1 MSTAQSAP
9 PRAFE
14 RYVAIGDSST
24 EGLEDPDPSGNGRHR
39 GWADRL
45 AEHIARSQKEPLL
58 YANLA
63 IRGRKTREVLEE
75 QLPIALAMK
84 PDLASAFVGTNDA
97 IQPKFDAERVGA
109 DLREMWGAL
118 RATGATVFSLTLPD
132 LSSKI
137 PLGKPLSGR
146 IAELNRV
153 TREAAKATG
162 VILVD
167 LADHP
172 IATDPRIWHSD
183 RLHANA
189 IGHERVAAAIAH
201 ELRIPGVPHNWDAP
215 LPSSA
220 RVPSDAAA
228 TVSDRVK
235 AEARWARDYL
245 LPWMGRRLSG
255 RSSGDGLTPKRP
267 WLAPVELSTG
277 DPARSGSPRSPEQ
290 SPR

>member
-1 MSTAQSAP
+1 MPTIRSVP
-9 PRAFE
+9 PRGFQ

-45 AEHIARSQKEPLL
+45 AEHIARSQGAPLL

-75 QLPIALAMK
+75 QFPIALAMK

-97 IQPKFDAERVGA
+97 IQPGFDAERVGA
-109 DLREMWGAL
+109 DLHAIWSAL
-118 RATGATVFSLTLPD
+118 RAAGATVVSLTLPD
-132 LSSKI
+132 LSAVI
-137 PLGKPLSGR
+137 PLAKHLSTR
-146 IAELNRV
+146 IAALNRV
-153 TREAAKATG
+153 SREAAKATG

-167 LADHP
+167 LAEHP

-189 IGHERVAAAIAH
+189 LGHERIAAAIAH
-201 ELRIPGVPHNWDAP
+201 ELRIPGVPRNFDAP
-215 LPSSA
+215 LP
-220 RVPSDAAA
+220 AAA
-228 TVSDRVK
+228 PPTVGDRVK

-245 LPWMGRRLSG
+245 LPWMGRRLTG
-255 RSSGDGLTPKRP
+255 RSSGDGITPKRP
-267 WLAPVELSTG
+267 WLAPVELSEG
-277 DPARSGSPRSPEQ
+277 NGARNTERTPR
-290 SPR
+290 

>member
-1 MSTAQSAP
+1 MFA
-9 PRAFE
+9 

-24 EGLEDPDPSGNGRHR
+24 EGLEDPDGKGRHR

-97 IQPKFDAERVGA
+97 IQAKFDADKVGA
-109 DLREMWGAL
+109 DLQAIWSAL
-118 RATGATVFSLTLPD
+118 RSAGATVVSLTLPD
-132 LSSKI
+132 LSAVI
-137 PLGKPLSGR
+137 PLAKHLSAR
-146 IAELNRV
+146 VAELNRV
-153 TREAAKATG
+153 TRAAAKATG
-162 VILVD
+162 VILID

-172 IATDPRIWHSD
+172 MATDPRIWHTD

-189 IGHERVAAAIAH
+189 IGHERIAAAIAH

-215 LPSSA
+215 LPSHA
-220 RVPSDAAA
+220 PRR
-228 TVSDRVK
+228 VSDRVK
-235 AEARWARDYL
+235 AEALWARDYL
-245 LPWMGRRLSG
+245 IPWMGRRLTG
-255 RSSGDGLTPKRP
+255 RSSGDGITPKRP
-267 WLAPVELSTG
+267 WLAPVELS
-277 DPARSGSPRSPEQ
+277 
-290 SPR
+290 

>member
-1 MSTAQSAP
+1 MSTAQAAL

-220 RVPSDAAA
+220 PS
-228 TVSDRVK
+228 TVKDRVK
-235 AEARWARDYL
+235 SEALWARDYL

-267 WLAPVELSTG
+267 WLAPVELT
-277 DPARSGSPRSPEQ
+277 PAGAPRGAEQ

>member
-1 MSTAQSAP
+1 MPNATSVPARPFQ
-9 PRAFE
+9 

-45 AEHIARSQKEPLL
+45 AQHIARSQQEPLL

-63 IRGRKTREVLEE
+63 IRGRKTRQVLAE

-97 IQPKFDAERVGA
+97 IQSGFDAEQVGR
-109 DLREMWGAL
+109 DLRALWGAL
-118 RATGATVFSLTLPD
+118 RAAGATVVSLTLPD
-132 LSSKI
+132 LSAVI
-137 PLGKPLSGR
+137 PLARHLSSR
-146 IAELNRV
+146 VAELNRV

-172 IATDPRIWHSD
+172 MATDPRIWHTD

-189 IGHERVAAAIAH
+189 IGHERIAAAIAH
-201 ELRIPGVPHNWDAP
+201 ELRIPGVRQNWDAP
-215 LPSSA
+215 LPTTGGT
-220 RVPSDAAA
+220 RL
-228 TVSDRVK
+228 SDRVK
-235 AEARWARDYL
+235 AEALWARDYL
-245 LPWMGRRLSG
+245 LPWMGRRLTG
-255 RSSGDGLTPKRP
+255 RSSGDGITPKRP
-267 WLAPVELSTG
+267 WLAPVEQTR
-277 DPARSGSPRSPEQ
+277 D
-290 SPR
+290 